1 MSKKKKWAM
10 EEETGRKQA
19 MEEEESRNQAM
30 EEEVGGSCDH
40 QRGWAIKS

>member
-1 MSKKKKWAM
+1 M